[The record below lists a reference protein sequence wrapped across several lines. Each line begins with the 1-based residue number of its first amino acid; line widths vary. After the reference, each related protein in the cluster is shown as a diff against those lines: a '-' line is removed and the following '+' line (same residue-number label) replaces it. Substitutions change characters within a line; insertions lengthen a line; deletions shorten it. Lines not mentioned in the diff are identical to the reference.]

1 MRRAD
6 KIGALLRE
14 AFQAGETEGK
24 DDERYRYGFE
34 AWLADNGDEILAAV
48 AELAQGVRAQEAAK
62 VRALGS
68 SADRYYAWRARR
80 MDPAGTEMAR
90 PYLLNALARDI
101 EDGTL

>member
-1 MRRAD
+1 MHKAD

-14 AFQAGETEGK
+14 AFDAGAEYIHEGTT
-24 DDERYRYGFE
+24 YNFE

-62 VRALGS
+62 VRGLTGPA
-68 SADRYYAWRARR
+68 YWPWRARHGSE
-80 MDPAGTEMAR
+80 ALEMGRAH
-90 PYLLNALARDI
+90 LINALARDI